1 MSKYGTAY
9 ATIPKS
15 TMIGTSR
22 GLAINKRQRSK
33 LSQYAEDKPMKRT
46 LKQKLR
52 DWIFNDPE
60 QEANFVSIDEGPDL
74 DSRTSTRITVHQ
86 AVGGTIIQTRRYDER
101 KDNNVENLYI
111 IHKEADLGQ
120 ELAKIIT
127 LEGLRS

>member
-9 ATIPKS
+9 QTIPS
-15 TMIGTSR
+15 PRGIGIS
-22 GLAINKRQRSK
+22 INKRQRSK
-33 LSQYAEDKPMKRT
+33 LSQDKPMKRT
-46 LKQKLR
+46 LKQRLR

-60 QEANFVSIDEGPDL
+60 QEANYVAIDEGPDL
-74 DSRTSTRITVHQ
+74 DSRSSTRITVHQ